1 MEQFLQE
8 MLTINAKAQM
18 ATILE
23 YIVDLRER
31 KPVHTI
37 QGLARTFELCKKEY
51 DEYAEYLSEVHSPI
65 SQFKIDRI
73 WDTQLEQLRKMLRLK
88 Q

>member
-18 ATILE
+18 ATIRE

-51 DEYAEYLSEVHSPI
+51 DEYAEHLSEVHSPI